1 LSQFETILIYAPS
14 WIGDAVISLGALRTI
29 RARYPD
35 ARLNVLAR
43 PWVVD
48 LYQGC
53 EAVDDYLEYDY
64 RGRHRGPFGF
74 FRLTRELDSR
84 GFDLAL
90 LFPNAFRAA
99 AVVRAAGI
107 PERWGYGT
115 DGRGPLLTR
124 AVPPAPRPFG
134 RHQAFYYLDML
145 RELGF
150 DTGQPDTTLRLTE
163 QMKQSARKMLEA
175 SEIAPGEPL
184 IGIHP
189 GATGGAAKRWIREYY
204 ADVGDRLASAYRG
217 RVVLLGGP
225 GELDLTREIRAQIDA
240 PVIDLAAKTSLVELM
255 GVLDALSVLITN
267 DSGPMHLASALDTP
281 TVAIFGPTDERE
293 TGPMGRSSR
302 VLRKP
307 VDCSPC
313 LLKDCPTDHR
323 CMTEVGVDEV
333 VAAAS
338 QLIEKKHKPHA
349 AEAVS

>member
-1 LSQFETILIYAPS
+1 LSQFETILVYAPS
-14 WIGDAVISLGALRTI
+14 WIGDAVMSLGALRNI

-35 ARLNVLAR
+35 ARLTVLAR

-53 EAVDDYLEYDY
+53 EAVDNCLEYDY

-74 FRLTRELDSR
+74 LRLSRELEKHR
-84 GFDLAL
+84 FGLAL

-107 PERWGYGT
+107 RERWGYGT
-115 DGRGPLLTR
+115 DGRGFLLTR
-124 AVPPAPRPFG
+124 SVPPAPRPFG
-134 RHQAFYYLDML
+134 RHQAFYYLDMI
-145 RELGF
+145 RGLGL
-150 DTGQPDTTLRLTE
+150 DTDPPDTTLHLTTA
-163 QMKQSARKMLEA
+163 MKENARQLLETLDYQ
-175 SEIAPGEPL
+175 PGTAL

-189 GATGGAAKRWIREYY
+189 GATGSAAKRWIPERY
-204 ADVGDRLASAYRG
+204 AEVGDRLASLHRG

-225 GELDLTREIRAQIDA
+225 GEVSLTREIRSRLRA

-255 GVLDALSVLITN
+255 GVLDALSVLVTN
-267 DSGPMHLASALDTP
+267 DSGPMHLAAALDTP

-293 TGPMGRSSR
+293 TGPMGRNAR
-302 VLRKP
+302 VLRKH

-323 CMTEVGVDEV
+323 CMTEIGVEEV
-333 VAAAS
+333 VAAAAA
-338 QLIEKKHKPHA
+338 LLEKKYKSHV
-349 AEAVS
+349 AEAAS

>member
-1 LSQFETILIYAPS
+1 MSPFETILVYAPS
-14 WIGDAVISLGALRTI
+14 WIGDAVMSLGALRNLRT
-29 RARYPD
+29 RYPE
-35 ARLNVLAR
+35 ARLTVLAR

-74 FRLTRELDSR
+74 FRLSRELEKH

-107 PERWGYGT
+107 RERWGYGT
-115 DGRGPLLTR
+115 DGRGLLLTR
-124 AVPPAPRPFG
+124 SVPPAPRPFG
-134 RHQAFYYLDML
+134 RHQTFYYLDMM

-150 DTGQPDTTLRLTE
+150 DMNPPDTTLRLTSE
-163 QMKQSARKMLEA
+163 MRHAGRRLLEPSDLQA
-175 SEIAPGEPL
+175 SEPL

-189 GATGGAAKRWIREYY
+189 GATGGAAKRWIPERY
-204 ADVGDRLASAYRG
+204 AEVGDRLASAHGG

-225 GELDLTREIRAQIDA
+225 GELDLTREIRSRIQA

-255 GVLDALSVLITN
+255 GVLDALSVLVTN
-267 DSGPMHLASALDTP
+267 DSGPMHLAAALGTP

-293 TGPMGRSSR
+293 TGPMGQNSR
-302 VLRKP
+302 VLRRHVQLQPLSAQGLSNRPSMYDRGRSGRSCCRRRPSARRKIK
-307 VDCSPC
+307 VS
-313 LLKDCPTDHR
+313 R
-323 CMTEVGVDEV
+323 C
-333 VAAAS
+333 
-338 QLIEKKHKPHA
+338 
-349 AEAVS
+349 